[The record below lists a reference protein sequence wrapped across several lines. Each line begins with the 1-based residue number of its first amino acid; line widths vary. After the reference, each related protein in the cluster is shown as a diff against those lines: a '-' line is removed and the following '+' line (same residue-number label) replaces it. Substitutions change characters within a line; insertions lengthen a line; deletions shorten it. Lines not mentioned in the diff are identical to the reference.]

1 MPKRFVVA
9 TFPDSHR
16 LLTAV
21 RSARNAELRIQDVYA
36 PYPIHDLDHAMGLRR
51 SRLPL
56 VTLVAG
62 ATALSIAL
70 FFQFYAAVLDW
81 NLNVG
86 GKPDNSS
93 LAFVPICF
101 ELTVLIS
108 GLATFA
114 LPLSAHAG
122 AQVSIGIGLP
132 VAVAPAPVVVAPP
145 PPAVVYPAPVVVA
158 NPPPVVVAP
167 PPVVYGPAPVVV
179 GGYYGY
185 PYRPWKHRHYGW
197 RQW

>member
-56 VTLVAG
+56 VTLVTG

-114 LPLSAHAG
+114 ALLLRARLYPGKRERL
-122 AQVSIGIGLP
+122 
-132 VAVAPAPVVVAPP
+132 VAPGVTNDTIALVLRTGGDRVDINRARQILEISG
-145 PPAVVYPAPVVVA
+145 A
-158 NPPPVVVAP
+158 NDIEEIE
-167 PPVVYGPAPVVV
+167 GSL
-179 GGYYGY
+179 
-185 PYRPWKHRHYGW
+185 
-197 RQW
+197 